1 MLDPA
6 TLYHM
11 IPQVGSSTVGLVQR
25 EGHCGRVTAGG
36 SLWEGSAVNGENAN
50 HWIWHRVAFPVQI
63 D

>member
-36 SLWEGSAVNGENAN
+36 SLWEGHCG
-50 HWIWHRVAFPVQI
+50 RVTVGGFCSEWGKCKPLDLA
-63 D
+63 